1 MSHFLLEDKHFF
13 EEKKIKEIG
22 GKSIIDVGYTPPVA
36 RESMRQA

>member
-13 EEKKIKEIG
+13 EEKKKEIR